1 MGVENIKVE
10 PMDVYIGTDAAQV
23 QTVTA
28 VADVSSSLNSH
39 YFILYPQGMAT
50 RYAVWIDINNTGTAP
65 SLGADY
71 TTVSVEVAA
80 ANASAATVATA
91 IQVAVDALTP
101 FVATV
106 SGKVVTITNS
116 TNGFAPFAHDAQDS
130 TKQTGFAF
138 SVSTVGDTFAKV
150 GLLDGDIEVS
160 GLARNP
166 VDIMAHQ
173 YGASVLGQIFTG
185 SPNPEMTFNLKE
197 VSLTNYEKI
206 QRYAGGTFYP
216 VATSSTALIGGGT
229 AGLFGSP
236 KFVQVVLH
244 PIRLNIA
251 DKTNDYYFPKAT
263 LDLDSITFSGEN
275 LMVVPVNMKAFLD
288 DTKQGAVNVWAYGD
302 WSQSSA
308 VSV

>member
-10 PMDVYIGTDAAQV
+10 PMDVYIGTDVAQV

-28 VADVSSSLNSH
+28 VADVASSLNSK
-39 YFILYPQGMAT
+39 YFLLYVPGMAT
-50 RYAVWIDINNTGTAP
+50 RYAVWIDINNTGSAP

-80 ANASAATVATA
+80 ANASANTVATA

-106 SGKVVTITNS
+106 SGKVVTITNAVV
-116 TNGFAPFAHDAQDS
+116 GYAPFAHDAQLTAS
-130 TKQTGFAF
+130 KTGFAF
-138 SVSTVGDTFAKV
+138 SVSTIGNTFAKI

-160 GLARNP
+160 DLARTP
-166 VDIMAHQ
+166 VDILAHQ
-173 YGASVLGQIFTG
+173 FGASVLGQIFTG
-185 SPNPEMTFNLKE
+185 SPSPSMTFNMKE
-197 VSLTNYEKI
+197 VSLASYEKI
-206 QRYAGGTFYP
+206 QRYAGGSFYP
-216 VATSSTALIGGGT
+216 VATGSTTVIGGGT
-229 AGLFGSP
+229 KGLFGSP

-263 LDLDSITFSGEN
+263 LDLDSVTFSGEN
-275 LMVVPVNMKAFLD
+275 LMMVPVNMKAFLD
-288 DTKQGAVNVWAYGD
+288 DTKQDAVNVWFYGD
-302 WSQSSA
+302 WSQQVGA
-308 VSV
+308 SV